1 MNLFIFGL
9 GFTGRRFADRAR
21 DRFQTVRATVT
32 DPAAAARLAAE
43 SGFTVR
49 AFGPEAD
56 DPQIADDLADTDVLL
71 VSAPPSE
78 QGDPVLRRYAEA
90 IAASRIGWIGYLST
104 IGVYG
109 DQGGAWI
116 DETTPAAP
124 RSARSRI
131 RVEAEAAWFDL
142 GARSGKA
149 VQVFRLSGIYGP
161 GRNPIVKLREGRS
174 QRIVKA
180 GQVFNRIHVDDIAT
194 TLLASLDRPRPG
206 AVYNVTDDEPTPPQ
220 TVTEHAASLA
230 NLPLPPEIDFE
241 TADLSP
247 MARSFYGENKR
258 VRNQLIRDELGV
270 TLAYPTYREG
280 LAALKDQA

>member
-1 MNLFIFGL
+1 MNLFVFGL
-9 GFTGRRFADRAR
+9 GFTGRRFAERAR
-21 DRFQTVRATVT
+21 DRFAIVRATVT
-32 DPAAAARLAAE
+32 EAASADRIAAE
-43 SGFTVR
+43 TGFTMR

-56 DPQIADDLADTDVLL
+56 DPRIADDLAETDALL
-71 VSAPPSE
+71 VPAPPGE
-78 QGDPVLRRYAEA
+78 EGDPVLARYEA
-90 IAASRIGWIGYLST
+90 AIRASRIGWIGYLST

-131 RVEAEAAWFDL
+131 RLDAEAAWLKL
-142 GARSGKA
+142 GAETGKA

-194 TLLASLDRPRPG
+194 TLLASIDRPRAG
-206 AVYNVTDDEPTPPQ
+206 AVYNVTDDEPAAPQ
-220 TVTEHAASLA
+220 TVTEHAAALTG
-230 NLPLPPEIDFE
+230 LPLPPEIDFE

-258 VRNQLIRDELGV
+258 VRNALIREELGV

-280 LAALKDQA
+280 LASLKDRP